1 MSSLLDQA
9 ESVDHFRAACAAS
22 PLNAAARAGCS
33 YTLWP
38 DQSLAVKAQAMV
50 GDKAQVV
57 ILHPTA
63 EGGMPHTRPLAL
75 PLALPTAKFQGII
88 ALPAYFPESRLPD
101 TLRHELVHIAQRAS
115 PPSLAPDWT
124 PVDPREIPEH
134 WVAKARLNPDTLA
147 ARWQAWESRYV
158 PIPCFLR
165 EDKPSLRDI
174 ELYWYD
180 RRSGR
185 ALKQPPSSFTQR
197 YGAAGVAAME
207 HPYEL
212 QAYSH

>member
-9 ESVDHFRAACAAS
+9 ETADHFRATCAAS
-22 PLNAAARAGCS
+22 PLNAAARANCS

-38 DQSLAVKAQAMV
+38 DQSLAEVAQAMV

-63 EGGMPHTRPLAL
+63 EGGMPHTRSLTL
-75 PLALPTAKFQGII
+75 TKGLI
-88 ALPAYFPESRLPD
+88 ALPAYFPESQLPE
-101 TLRHELVHIAQRAS
+101 TLRHELVHISQRAS
-115 PPSLAPDWT
+115 PPTLAPDWT

-134 WVAKARLNPDTLA
+134 WLVKARLNPDTVA
-147 ARWQAWESRYV
+147 ARWQAWDGQYV
-158 PIPCFLR
+158 PIPTFLR

-174 ELYWYD
+174 EVYWYD

-185 ALKQPPSSFTQR
+185 ALKQAPPSFRQR
-197 YGAAGVAAME
+197 YGDVGAAAME

-212 QAYSH
+212 HAYFH